1 MQAFSP
7 GSPSGLRA
15 FDLTAASDSR
25 ARVTLL
31 LGTPTTNALPRSM
44 RMSAGAA
51 SSSSAATACAFCF
64 TSRAV
69 WATAGPELAMTRL
82 PPVPMPKGNCVVSP
96 ACTMTS
102 SKSAPS
108 SSAAICARV
117 VAWPWPC
124 AVTPM
129 KT

>member
-1 MQAFSP
+1 M
-7 GSPSGLRA
+7 
-15 FDLTAASDSR
+15 
-25 ARVTLL
+25 LL
-31 LGTPTTNALPRSM
+31 LGTPATKARPRSM

-82 PPVPMPKGNCVVSP
+82 PPVPIPKGNCVVSP
-96 ACTMTS
+96 VRTMTS
-102 SKSAPS
+102 SKLAPNS
-108 SSAAICARV
+108 EAAICASV
-117 VAWPWPC
+117 VACPCPC

-129 KT
+129 NT